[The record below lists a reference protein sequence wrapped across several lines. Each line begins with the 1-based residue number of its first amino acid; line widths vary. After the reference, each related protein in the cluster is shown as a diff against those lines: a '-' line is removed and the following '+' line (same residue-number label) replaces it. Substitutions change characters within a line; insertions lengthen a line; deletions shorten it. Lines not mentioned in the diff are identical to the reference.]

1 MEAPDTRRILGL
13 PWPLLLLSPSY
24 SLDSETLQVSSYVPY
39 PRNTLN
45 SGCLLSPTFS
55 LNSGYSLSRSHFQ
68 GSHLLP
74 KPPAAPGLPANPS
87 SSPIF
92 VRVKMG
98 AHEEW
103 VPQSRWVGGRG
114 EGPRSLKYSRAQG
127 RAIPREIRQQI
138 RMAPPPMTHP
148 SPQASCAVDTVDSS
162 GWTALHHAGGYSPAS
177 PWPPWPPEAELGDCS
192 TWGSGDVPGTY
203 STFFLTEPLALHY
216 RFLFFLWLYCVFIAS
231 SFIEVHTLL
240 QL

>member
-1 MEAPDTRRILGL
+1 
-13 PWPLLLLSPSY
+13 
-24 SLDSETLQVSSYVPY
+24 
-39 PRNTLN
+39 
-45 SGCLLSPTFS
+45 
-55 LNSGYSLSRSHFQ
+55 
-68 GSHLLP
+68 
-74 KPPAAPGLPANPS
+74 
-87 SSPIF
+87 
-92 VRVKMG
+92 MG

-103 VPQSRWVGGRG
+103 VPQSRWVSGRG
-114 EGPRSLKYSRAQG
+114 GGPRSLKYSRAQG

-203 STFFLTEPLALHY
+203 STFFLMEPLALHY
-216 RFLFFLWLYCVFIAS
+216 HFSFFFGCTAS
-231 SFIEVHTLL
+231 SLHHSSLWCTGFSSCDSQAQQL
-240 QL
+240 QCSGFVAPQHEGS